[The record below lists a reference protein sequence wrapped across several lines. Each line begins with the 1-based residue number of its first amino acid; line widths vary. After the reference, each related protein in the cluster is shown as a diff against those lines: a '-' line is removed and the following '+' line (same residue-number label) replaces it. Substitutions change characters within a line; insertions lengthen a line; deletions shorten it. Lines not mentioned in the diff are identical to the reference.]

1 MRTMKICLALM
12 SLVLL
17 AACEAEAAPLFDEN
31 REDVSMKEKAAVY
44 VDIKGAIRNPGVYKV
59 KEGRRLI
66 HLIELAGG
74 TREDASLE
82 GLILSEMLS
91 DGKVYTI
98 PSIHDTSKK
107 AEDEKEVREEPDEKR
122 TKKVSLN
129 HASKEALETLPSIGP
144 ATAQAILDY
153 REENGPF
160 ETKEALMDVKNIG
173 IKTFEDLEDLIT
185 LQP

>member
-1 MRTMKICLALM
+1 MRTLKVWLIFLM
-12 SLVLL
+12 VMSL
-17 AACEAEAAPLFDEN
+17 AACKAEAAPLFDEN
-31 REDVSMKEKAAVY
+31 HQDPFMKEGAVY

-59 KEGRRLI
+59 NEGSRLI
-66 HLIELAGG
+66 HLIELSGG
-74 TREDASLE
+74 TSEDASLE
-82 GLILSEMLS
+82 GLTLSEKLS

-98 PSIHDTSKK
+98 PSIHDIPDE
-107 AEDEKEVREEPDEKR
+107 EDEEVPEEQDDAIAS
-122 TKKVSLN
+122 KVSIN
-129 HASKEALETLPSIGP
+129 HASKEELTTLPSIGP

-173 IKTFEDLEDLIT
+173 PKTFEDLEDLIT